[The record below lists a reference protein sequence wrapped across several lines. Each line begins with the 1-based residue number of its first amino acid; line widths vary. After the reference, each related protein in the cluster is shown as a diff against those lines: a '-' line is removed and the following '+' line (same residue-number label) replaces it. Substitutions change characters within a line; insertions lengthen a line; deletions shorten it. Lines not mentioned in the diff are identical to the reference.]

1 MIRYLKILIN
11 AKYEFKKP
19 KKSKYLIF
27 DYHNSFI
34 FYKYLREDYTILYCR
49 FEKINLYVLI
59 INLLKGKFSKLDYY
73 NSFVKFVN
81 PKIIFSGIDNNPN
94 FYLLNKDNHQM
105 KFLVQN
111 QWKSGIYDRGIFLDK
126 RVEAKKYSMDKVF
139 VFNNFIGE
147 YFKKL
152 NPVEIISIGSFKS
165 NLYKIK
171 KIEKIYDLLFISS
184 WSDMKLNYQ
193 FSESMDFRK
202 YSSLQLETIKN
213 IGLYAKEK
221 NLQIFILGKKSGILE
236 NKEYNF
242 YKEIFQNNKW
252 NYLKRD
258 KISSY
263 HKVDRAKIVLN
274 FHSTLGYESLSRGNK
289 TIFFDPFSN
298 YIKTVNFG
306 WPYKNFKKN
315 GIFWTQ
321 DVTFKNIKKIIDNL
335 RNINESKFKKICNEY
350 CKKTMLY
357 DYDNK
362 KFQSMFSKELIKI
375 NL

>member
-202 YSSLQLETIKN
+202 YSSLQLETLKN
-213 IGLYAKEK
+213 IGQYAKEK
-221 NLQIFILGKKSGILE
+221 NLKIYILGKKSGISE

-242 YKEIFQNNKW
+242 YKEIFKNNKW